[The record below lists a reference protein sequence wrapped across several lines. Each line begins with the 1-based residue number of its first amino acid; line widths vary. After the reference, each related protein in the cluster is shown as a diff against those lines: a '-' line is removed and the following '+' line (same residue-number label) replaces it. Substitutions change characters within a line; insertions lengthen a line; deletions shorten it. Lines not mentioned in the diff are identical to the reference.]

1 MCRKAKSPAWGR
13 ARPIFHMV
21 NWEQSITSK
30 RVVLKYQ
37 FSGYVEILLAAYCE
51 LDWGISVSQDKEAKT
66 NVLSGSRVINYT

>member
-1 MCRKAKSPAWGR
+1 MQCVTLHGEKGGRWGK
-13 ARPIFHMV
+13 PKLC
-21 NWEQSITSK
+21 ITSK

-51 LDWGISVSQDKEAKT
+51 LDWDISVSQDKEAKT